1 MNDYHI
7 LAKDYD
13 YLNPK
18 EEIFKQ
24 RNFFENLI
32 REHEVKTCL
41 DCACGTGWHLY
52 MLKELGLDCY
62 GSDLSEDML
71 SIARINLKGLDIPL
85 KREDFRT
92 LENSWDRSFDMVIC
106 VSALPHMLTD
116 EDALKALTSMRSR
129 LHDNGVLV
137 IVNGVDDNLID
148 NRPKFL
154 PGRILPDQAF
164 YFFLEYPTSKKV
176 VFNILHVKK
185 TEDSFEHAYDIMEH
199 HAMRESDL
207 DSYLYKAGFRSV
219 KFYGDYEFSPYSKE
233 KSGKLIAVAKR

>member
-13 YLNPK
+13 YLNPR

-24 RNFFENLI
+24 RNLFENLV
-32 REHEVKTCL
+32 RENGVKTCL

-52 MLKELGLDCY
+52 MLRELGLDCY

-71 SIARINLKGLDIPL
+71 SIARVNLKGLDIPL

-116 EDALKALTSMRSR
+116 KDVVKALTSMRSR
-129 LHDNGVLV
+129 LRDNGVLV
-137 IVNGVDDNLID
+137 IINGIDDNLID
-148 NRPKFL
+148 NKPKFL
-154 PGRILPDQAF
+154 PGRILSDQAF
-164 YFFLEYPTSKKV
+164 YFFLEYPTPKKI

-199 HAMRESDL
+199 HAMRKSDL
-207 DSYLYKAGFRSV
+207 DNYLYEAGSKNV
-219 KFYGDYEFSPYSKE
+219 QFYGGYEFSPYSKE